1 MTRSQVPGSRMSG
14 LLGAGAGAALG
25 VGGPGKG
32 GPGANFGRRSGPIS
46 ALPGSAGTFNDVPPA
61 PGSAGTLSEP
71 PVTGGEPG
79 GTPTGGGAGGS
90 GSGAA
95 APCGPGSPGGPCS
108 PRMTS
113 TPAAMRSATI
123 ASTTSL
129 KMGSPAPGNVIEPV
143 PWRPWIP
150 WIPGIPGS
158 PCSPRSPLGP
168 GGPGKSSKAA
178 TWAISR
184 AKLST
189 QLTVPIVA
197 RHVGSHAPSASPHIS
212 WPGGHDPKQSSA
224 LEKSFG
230 QATVPRGC
238 SGIGNTGSPGGATGR
253 NICWTHSGFSNRAIH
268 RMRLLNASK
277 KRCVSVRAPGGG
289 W

>member
-1 MTRSQVPGSRMSG
+1 M
-14 LLGAGAGAALG
+14 
-25 VGGPGKG
+25 
-32 GPGANFGRRSGPIS
+32 
-46 ALPGSAGTFNDVPPA
+46 
-61 PGSAGTLSEP
+61 SEP
-71 PVTGGEPG
+71 PVTGGVPG
-79 GTPTGGGAGGS
+79 GTPTGGVAGGS

-95 APCGPGSPGGPCS
+95 APGGPGGPAG
-108 PRMTS
+108 PGGPMIAS
-113 TPAAMRSATI
+113 TPAAMRSATS
-123 ASTTSL
+123 ASIRSP
-129 KMGSPAPGNVIEPV
+129 KMGSLGPGNGGASPKPIGPMG
-143 PWRPWIP
+143 PSGPAG
-150 WIPGIPGS
+150 PGGPAG
-158 PCSPRSPLGP
+158 PAGP

-212 WPGGHDPKQSSA
+212 WPGGHDPKHSSA
-224 LEKSFG
+224 LEKSLG
-230 QATVPRGC
+230 HATVPRGC